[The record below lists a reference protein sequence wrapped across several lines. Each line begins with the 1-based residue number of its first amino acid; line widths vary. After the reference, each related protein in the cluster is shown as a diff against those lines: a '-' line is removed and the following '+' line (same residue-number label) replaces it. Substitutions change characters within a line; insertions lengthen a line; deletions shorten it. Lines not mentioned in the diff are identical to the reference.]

1 MTIMERMK
9 ASAKA
14 QLEGGGSTMY
24 NKAWKAKKG
33 TPTLKIAITPPD
45 GQRTNIRIVPY
56 VVTNPRNNPDC
67 EEIGAQWYKRR
78 YWQHRVG
85 PTGQEI
91 RVPCLMG
98 NFGKPCP
105 VCALVSKLRA
115 EGVDDKV
122 LKALSKKERELFNV
136 YDHNDKTMKIVDV
149 STHYFGKILLK
160 EVNDPENVKDGS
172 ENFVNPG
179 VGGTMLSCRFDNGDI
194 GKSVKLG
201 SVKFVKANAIPKEI
215 MDKAEDL
222 DAILTDMSAEEIQR
236 VMDGVI
242 GKATEAEGSA
252 DFDAPPAAAPA
263 PVTAPVAEP
272 TKAKAKT
279 SKAEPVPTP
288 APTPEAAATDDDLEF

>member
-1 MTIMERMK
+1 MATIMERMK

-45 GQRTNIRIVPY
+45 GQRTNIRVVPY

-122 LKALSKKERELFNV
+122 LRALSKKERELFNV

-215 MDKAEDL
+215 LDKAEDL
-222 DAILTDMSAEEIQR
+222 DAILTDMSTEEIQR
-236 VMDGVI
+236 IMDGVI

-252 DFDAPPAAAPA
+252 DFEAPPAAPAAA

-272 TKAKAKT
+272 AKAKPKA
-279 SKAEPVPTP
+279 SKAEPAP
-288 APTPEAAATDDDLEF
+288 AATAAAADAADDLDF